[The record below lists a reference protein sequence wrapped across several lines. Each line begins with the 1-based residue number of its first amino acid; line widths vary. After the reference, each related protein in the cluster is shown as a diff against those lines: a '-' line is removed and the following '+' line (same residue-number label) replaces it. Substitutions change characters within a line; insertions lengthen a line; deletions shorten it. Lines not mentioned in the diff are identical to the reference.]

1 VLKTVKHL
9 CVAILAELA
18 VGESLMSECPNLKVN
33 LACCPCTYSC
43 DLKGRC
49 CECVR
54 SHRQHK
60 ELPACYFPPEVEK
73 TYDRSIKR
81 FVSLNK

>member
-1 VLKTVKHL
+1 M
-9 CVAILAELA
+9 
-18 VGESLMSECPNLKVN
+18 GECPNLRVN
-33 LACCPCTYSC
+33 LAGCPCTYGC

-54 SHRQHK
+54 SHRLHG
-60 ELPACYFPPEVEK
+60 ELPACYFPPDVEK

-81 FVSLNK
+81 FVSLHK